1 MTRRKLFAAAALL
14 AMLPLLGSGAAP
26 AAILQTGSQ
35 IVNLITPLGN
45 NGNVP
50 LSELW
55 IRKSDGTS
63 EPYVLPPNTVLI
75 ISKLAWHFIPSQG
88 TSGQLQL
95 NVGEYYRA
103 GAQVTYNRCGGND
116 SILPGVAV
124 TNMSQRIYLEQVG
137 DPDRTPIPGTLSM
150 RLVCYTAPDN

>member
-1 MTRRKLFAAAALL
+1 MTRRKIFAAAALL

-35 IVNLITPLGN
+35 IVNLITPSGN
-45 NGNVP
+45 NGNVL

-63 EPYVLPPNTVLI
+63 ELYVLPPNTVLI
-75 ISKLAWHFIPSQG
+75 ISKLAWNFIPSQG
-88 TSGQLQL
+88 TTGQLQL

-103 GAQVTYNRCGGND
+103 VVQVTNNRCGGND

-124 TNMSQRIYLEQVG
+124 TNMSQRIYLQQFG
-137 DPDRTPIPGTLSM
+137 GPATPIPGTLSM